1 MQEAV
6 LEQQHSE
13 RQETGFKRS
22 CLFCGLVVTGNRTV
36 LFQHMLEDHGFNVGQ
51 PDNLGRGEGGAIHH
65 TPLSGDCTEYMY
77 TLMYSRD
84 LYTCIYMTSY
94 FVGWSA
100 LSTHLLLCAVFV
112 NEFLDLLQK
121 KLDK

>member
-1 MQEAV
+1 MLSFSVQEAV

-51 PDNLGRGEGGAIHH
+51 PDNLGRGGGGGGGN
-65 TPLSGDCTEYMY
+65 TP
-77 TLMYSRD
+77 YS
-84 LYTCIYMTSY
+84 S
-94 FVGWSA
+94 
-100 LSTHLLLCAVFV
+100 
-112 NEFLDLLQK
+112 
-121 KLDK
+121 